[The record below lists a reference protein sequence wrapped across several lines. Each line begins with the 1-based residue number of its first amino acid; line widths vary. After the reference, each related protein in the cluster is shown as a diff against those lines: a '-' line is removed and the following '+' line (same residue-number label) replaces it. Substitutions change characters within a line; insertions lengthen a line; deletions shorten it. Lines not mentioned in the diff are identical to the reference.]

1 MHAAPSTSGT
11 AVYPVGP
18 AFHAHAR
25 RILNNRSFQEDDKLE
40 RERLAALG
48 NGDEVEDDVDADL
61 GGEDEDEDLL
71 ELDPKRWK
79 DQDHYAVLGLQHLR
93 YKADQE
99 QIKKARTFAHSLAFS
114 LSTGCA
120 QLTHAR
126 AAADRRKVLRHHPD
140 KKANAGGS
148 ANDDS
153 FFKCIAKGEALSLSL
168 SLPDD
173 SFPGRRV

>member
-99 QIKKARTFAHSLAFS
+99 QIKKARESRSSLCVLDQCS
-114 LSTGCA
+114 E
-120 QLTHAR
+120 LTHAPPQTAVR
-126 AAADRRKVLRHHPD
+126 SCVTTRTRRPTPADPPTTTRSS
-140 KKANAGGS
+140 S
-148 ANDDS
+148 AS
-153 FFKCIAKGEALSLSL
+153 PRVRPCR
-168 SLPDD
+168 SLPLR
-173 SFPGRRV
+173 SGRVTLGQKSSS